1 VKAKRGG
8 GRRQDLD
15 ASSVGTQPSETLLFP
30 VGAPDEIIAG
40 SVAMLDLLALVKKVG
55 PTTATVLI
63 GGETGTGKELIAR
76 ALHGCSRVAAGPLEF
91 VNCAAVPEALW
102 ESEFF
107 GHERGAFTGAEKR
120 RRGHFERA
128 HGGTFVLDEI
138 GEMPLAGQAKLL
150 RVLDDGGFSR
160 VGGSR
165 VLFPV
170 VRVIAATRRSLDA
183 DVAAGTFRADLF
195 YRLVKVRIHIAPLR
209 ARPDDVPLL
218 ISHFL
223 RLHTAGLSCDAPEI
237 AAAGVRLLVEQ
248 PWPGNV
254 RQLSHCIHGML
265 VMAPGRPLGVDD
277 VRRALAGQFDEQFD
291 VPAPTPPL
299 AALPHASILAALPQ
313 VPVLTDELLPY
324 VKRQLETPGATL
336 HGCIHAVEGLF
347 LEEALRATRQN
358 QKRAAELLGIT
369 RPTLC
374 AKLAKLAKYGL
385 LDAEQPRPP
394 RKPR

>member
-1 VKAKRGG
+1 VNAKRGG
-8 GRRQDLD
+8 GRRQYLD
-15 ASSVGTQPSETLLFP
+15 ASSVGMHQSETLPFP
-30 VGAPDEIIAG
+30 LGAPEEMIAG
-40 SVAMLDLLALVKKVG
+40 SVAMRDLLALVKKVG

-76 ALHGCSRVAAGPLEF
+76 ALHACSRVAAGPLEF

-120 RRGHFERA
+120 RKGHFERA

-150 RVLDDGGFSR
+150 RVLEDGGLAR

-165 VLFPV
+165 ILFPQ

-195 YRLVKVRIHIAPLR
+195 YRLVEVRIHIVPLR

-218 ISHFL
+218 VAHFL
-223 RLHTAGLSCDAPEI
+223 RLHTGGLSGDAPEI
-237 AAAGVRLLVEQ
+237 ASAAVQLLGEQ

-254 RQLSHCIHGML
+254 RQLSHCIRGML
-265 VMAPGRPLGVDD
+265 VVAPGRALGVDD
-277 VRRALAGQFDEQFD
+277 VRRALAGQCDAEQFD
-291 VPAPTPPL
+291 VLAATPSA
-299 AALPHASILAALPQ
+299 AALPHASIVAALPQ
-313 VPVLTDELLPY
+313 VPVVTDELLPY
-324 VKRQLETPGATL
+324 IKRQLETPGATL
-336 HGCIHAVEGLF
+336 HGCIGSV
-347 LEEALRATRQN
+347 EALYLKEALLATGHN
-358 QKRAAELLGIT
+358 QTLAAELLGIT

-374 AKLAKLAKYGL
+374 AKLAKHDL
-385 LDAEQPRPP
+385 LDAKESRHP